1 MLYVLILLV
10 CVAFTHVRLRPDQ
23 LRLTAIECLGEVYLD
38 ERGDLKVKCDGVLR
52 VYAVLFSPF
61 GGVNS
66 PPCFL
71 DLSLALARCCVMNGA
86 LTARIY
92 VDDGY
97 GSGLRVAQPTRCS
110 IMEEL
115 TAKEA
120 LKFWC
125 SLCAFVH
132 MELAPHK
139 VELDYDMGL
148 LGLFVSV
155 SRNRVERGERNRG
168 RIRGACEAV
177 CLSVEPEKTHRGKTV
192 SVLHEPLSTVYHA
205 SLYSCEV
212 VVGTKA
218 FLGDLGRQLVRNLK
232 RKCHVHG
239 QSCSGVRADISLCS
253 LEDVH
258 WQWVIAP
265 RLDTMEILTSPP
277 SRVHHFL
284 DVGVDASYEPES
296 MVGGYG
302 IQCYGEGVFGS
313 FSSGF
318 MNDLK
323 AGCSRPSVSEGD
335 RAQQYIMYLELWTV
349 LRLLQ
354 LFGPVLAG
362 STVHFSEDNMAVYYC
377 ILKLDARASVVSVGI
392 MKSIVMLCYL
402 HRIVLAPE
410 WRCSERNVIPD
421 VLSGVLN
428 GGRSAQGGVS
438 DVADKLSVAEE
449 MFVQWHASR
458 GEGVCET
465 RCVRDVRVSDVGYSV
480 LSRAPLYDAL
490 GWCRPPCSLNSEAIA
505 GWACNVVDRG

>member
-1 MLYVLILLV
+1 VLYVLILLV

-97 GSGLRVAQPTRCS
+97 GSGLRVTQPTRCS
-110 IMEEL
+110 VMEEL
-115 TAKEA
+115 TAKKA
-120 LKFWC
+120 LMFWC

-139 VELDYDMGL
+139 VELDYDLGL

-212 VVGTKA
+212 VMGTKA

-258 WQWVIAP
+258 
-265 RLDTMEILTSPP
+265 
-277 SRVHHFL
+277 
-284 DVGVDASYEPES
+284 
-296 MVGGYG
+296 
-302 IQCYGEGVFGS
+302 
-313 FSSGF
+313 
-318 MNDLK
+318 
-323 AGCSRPSVSEGD
+323 
-335 RAQQYIMYLELWTV
+335 
-349 LRLLQ
+349 
-354 LFGPVLAG
+354 
-362 STVHFSEDNMAVYYC
+362 
-377 ILKLDARASVVSVGI
+377 
-392 MKSIVMLCYL
+392 
-402 HRIVLAPE
+402 
-410 WRCSERNVIPD
+410 
-421 VLSGVLN
+421 
-428 GGRSAQGGVS
+428 GRG
-438 DVADKLSVAEE
+438 L
-449 MFVQWHASR
+449 
-458 GEGVCET
+458 
-465 RCVRDVRVSDVGYSV
+465 
-480 LSRAPLYDAL
+480 
-490 GWCRPPCSLNSEAIA
+490 
-505 GWACNVVDRG
+505 